1 MSHNKFEEDNDEND
15 GNEEDADSERRTR
28 KKVKNHIITRV
39 WLYKTKNWC
48 IDVKT
53 IFFIEFKIGSDVGQR
68 L

>member
-1 MSHNKFEEDNDEND
+1 MSHDKFEEDNDEND

-28 KKVKNHIITRV
+28 KKVKNHIITQV

-53 IFFIEFKIGSDVGQR
+53 IFSIEFKIGSNVGQK